1 MKALIPIYLFLTC
14 LLGAAAV
21 VEQRKEAPLMPAEVK
36 FVGSAGQSSLNEI
49 HIATLGTKKSLN
61 PELKKL
67 AGALVTDHTA
77 ALAEAKSLAA
87 KKGIALPTAS
97 DDAAAKTYKELDQ
110 KSGSDFD
117 AAFIAHL
124 DKGHIKSIK
133 SFEEA
138 QKTCQDADLK
148 AWIDQTLLVIKA
160 HHEQIKKLK

>member
-1 MKALIPIYLFLTC
+1 MKTLMSIYVFLTC

-21 VEQRKEAPLMPAEVK
+21 VEPRKEPPLMPAEVK
-36 FVGSAGQSSLNEI
+36 FVERAGQSSLNEI
-49 HIATLGTKKSLN
+49 HIATLGTKKSQN

-67 AGALVTDHTA
+67 AGTLVTDHTA
-77 ALAEAKSLAA
+77 VLAEAKSLAV
-87 KKGIALPTAS
+87 KNGIVLPTAS
-97 DDAAAKTYKELDQ
+97 DEVAAKTYKELDQ

-117 AAFIAHL
+117 AAFIAYL

-138 QKTCQDADLK
+138 QKTCRDADLK

-160 HHEQIKKLK
+160 HHELIKKLK